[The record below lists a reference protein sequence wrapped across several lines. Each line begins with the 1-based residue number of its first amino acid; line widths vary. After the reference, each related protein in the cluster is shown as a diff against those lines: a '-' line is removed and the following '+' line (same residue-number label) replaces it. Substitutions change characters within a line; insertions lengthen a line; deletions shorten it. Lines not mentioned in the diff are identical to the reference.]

1 MPRGADRLSLLGRV
15 AALLRER
22 RIPFAVVGA
31 AAMAVRGVSR
41 STRDVDLLVVD
52 PECLSSATWESLR
65 RAGIAVSIR
74 RGDAEDPLAGAV
86 RLTGP
91 GQAMLDIIVG
101 RSAWQAR
108 VLEHASPSKIEE
120 VSVPVATAADLVLL
134 KLYAGGPQDAWDV
147 EQLLAGPDRSALV
160 AEVDA
165 ALATLPEDSRRLWAR
180 IVGPHY

>member
-1 MPRGADRLSLLGRV
+1 
-15 AALLRER
+15 
-22 RIPFAVVGA
+22 
-31 AAMAVRGVSR
+31 MAVHGVSR

-52 PECLSSATWESLR
+52 PECLSPATWEALER
-65 RAGIAVSIR
+65 EGIAASIR
-74 RGDAEDPLAGAV
+74 RGDAADPLAGAV

-108 VLEHASPSKIEE
+108 VLERASASKIEG
-120 VSVPVATAADLVLL
+120 VSVPVATAADPILL

-147 EQLLAGPDRSALV
+147 EQLLAGPGRAALV

-165 ALATLPEDSRRLWAR
+165 MLGTLPEDSRRLWER
-180 IVGPHY
+180 IVGPP